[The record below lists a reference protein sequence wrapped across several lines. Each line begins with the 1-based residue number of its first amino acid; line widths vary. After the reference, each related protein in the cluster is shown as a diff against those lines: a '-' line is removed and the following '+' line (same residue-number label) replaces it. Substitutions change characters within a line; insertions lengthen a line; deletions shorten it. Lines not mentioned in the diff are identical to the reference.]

1 MNDARTLFLTT
12 LRMVS
17 LALAFWLP
25 AAHADVYTDVMQT
38 MRSGQLEQA
47 ASQADTYLLNTPG
60 DPQMQ
65 FLKGLIQRD
74 QGKTDAAIATF
85 TAMTQAFPELPEPYN
100 NLAVLLA
107 SQNQIDKA
115 REALELA
122 VRANPDYA
130 TAQENLG
137 DLYAKLASLAYV
149 RALQLEP
156 GNAALAPKMALIRQL
171 LTGGAKPN
179 AQAPLAP
186 VAPVS
191 SPAPNNPSLQAP
203 APATKP

>member
-1 MNDARTLFLTT
+1 
-12 LRMVS
+12 
-17 LALAFWLP
+17 
-25 AAHADVYTDVMQT
+25 MQT

>member
-1 MNDARTLFLTT
+1 MNDARTLFLNT
-12 LRMVS
+12 LRIIS

-25 AAHADVYTDVMQT
+25 AAHADVYSDVMQA
-38 MRSGQLEQA
+38 MRAGQLEKA
-47 ASQADTYLLNTPG
+47 ATQADTYLLTTPG

-85 TAMTQAFPELPEPYN
+85 KAMTQDFPELPEPYN

-137 DLYAKLASLAYV
+137 DLYAKLASLAYL

-156 GNAALAPKMALIRQL
+156 GNAALAPKLALIRQL

-179 AQAPLAP
+179 AQPGGAPP
-186 VAPVS
+186 PS
-191 SPAPNNPSLQAP
+191 TPSLQAP

>member
-1 MNDARTLFLTT
+1 MNDARTLFLNT
-12 LRMVS
+12 LRIVS

-25 AAHADVYTDVMQT
+25 AAHADVYSDVMQA
-38 MRSGQLEQA
+38 MRAGQLEKA
-47 ASQADTYLLNTPG
+47 ATQADTYLLTTPG

-149 RALQLEP
+149 RALQLEQ
-156 GNAALAPKMALIRQL
+156 GNTALAPKLALIRQL
-171 LTGGAKPN
+171 LTGGAKPS
-179 AQAPLAP
+179 AQPGGAPP
-186 VAPVS
+186 PS
-191 SPAPNNPSLQAP
+191 TPSLQAP